1 VSDYNP
7 FLDEGG
13 SDDGGPAEGGG
24 ATGDGQTTDQ
34 QTFDETPRAYL
45 DVDSAGDHYV
55 RVRVDGEDL
64 EVPLKEAL
72 QGYSRTADYT
82 RKTQTLAQE
91 RQAAEYALTLQRA
104 LQAQPEETIGLLAR
118 QFNVPLG
125 QSPPPYAGA
134 PSYDDGYDEYDDDEY
149 DDDPTDR
156 RLSEQQEVIDHLLYR
171 DQRRE
176 ADQVLQRAIGGI
188 QRKYNL
194 DQATI
199 NQIVSTALQSRAGPE
214 QFEYI
219 YKGIAFDRAQA
230 ARAQAQAQRADG
242 DNRRRAAGQQA
253 SQLVGN
259 GSSAA
264 SVGGAMNPTPSDGHM
279 SVGEAFDAALSD
291 LGMQL

>member
-1 VSDYNP
+1 MSDYNP

-13 SDDGGPAEGGG
+13 PDDGGPGDTGG
-24 ATGDGQTTDQ
+24 AAEDGQTTD
-34 QTFDETPRAYL
+34 QTFDETPREYL

-55 RVRVDGEDL
+55 RVRVDGEEL

-104 LQAQPEETIGLLAR
+104 LQAQPEETLGLLAR
-118 QFNVPLG
+118 QFGVPLG
-125 QSPPPYAGA
+125 QSPPQYAGA
-134 PSYDDGYDEYDDDEY
+134 PSYDDGYEDDDDEFDY
-149 DDDPTDR
+149 DDPTAR
-156 RLSEQQEVIDHLLYR
+156 RLAEQQEAISHLMYR

-176 ADQVLQRAIGGI
+176 ADQMLQRAIGGL

-199 NQIVSTALQSRAGPE
+199 NQVVSTALQSRVGPDA
-214 QFEYI
+214 FEHI
-219 YKGIAFDRAQA
+219 YKGIAFDRAQQL
-230 ARAQAQAQRADG
+230 RAQSQAQRAEG
-242 DNRRRAAGQQA
+242 ENRRRAAGQQA

-264 SVGGAMNPTPSDGHM
+264 SVGGPMAPASSEGHM
-279 SVGEAFDAALSD
+279 SVREAFDAALEE
-291 LGMQL
+291 LGMNL